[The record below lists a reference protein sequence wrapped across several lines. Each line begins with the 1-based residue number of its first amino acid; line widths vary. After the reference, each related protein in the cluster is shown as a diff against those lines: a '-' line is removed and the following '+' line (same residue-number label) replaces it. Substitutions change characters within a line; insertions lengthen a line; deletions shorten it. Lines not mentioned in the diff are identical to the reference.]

1 MQRSLMGMVDVAVQ
15 TLRGLRL
22 GTIRD
27 AWLDPGEHRLVSFEV
42 DWDDEQVLTRTDTL
56 PVQDLLE
63 LTPEVATVEDEL
75 GTCRGLDMHAPED
88 EGELLQARAA
98 VVGMW
103 IEDEASHLLG
113 CISDILFDPRDG
125 SVQAYE
131 YVPGA
136 DPEALVDARLLV
148 PGRGMRFDDGRALV
162 VPAGTRAQRPP
173 KLDIVMLSDMGLDE
187 PLGDEDVEVLRGQP
201 MAEP

>member
-1 MQRSLMGMVDVAVQ
+1 MQRSLLGMVDVAIQ
-15 TLRGLRL
+15 TLRGVRL

-27 AWLDPGEHRLVSFEV
+27 AWLDPGEHRLVSFQV
-42 DWDDEQVLTRTDTL
+42 AWDDAQVLVHGEPL

-63 LTPEVATVEDEL
+63 LTPEVATVEDEI
-75 GTCRGLDMHAPED
+75 GTCRGLDMHPPGD
-88 EGELLQARAA
+88 DGPLLLARAT

-113 CISDILFDPRDG
+113 CISDVLFDPRDG

-131 YVPGA
+131 YIPGE
-136 DPEALVDARLLV
+136 DPEAVLDTRLIV
-148 PGRGMRFDDGRALV
+148 PGRGMRFDDGRALI

-173 KLDIVMLSDMGLDE
+173 RLDVVMLTDLGLEE